1 MRDLSK
7 PVRRALIWIVDDSP
21 TEAAI
26 TQRSLG
32 DRYEFETF
40 HDGSIVVERL
50 STAPQQPDLLLLDWV
65 MPGMQGD
72 EVCRFLRSRPQ
83 TRELPIIMVTASR
96 IETQDVVEG
105 LANGAND
112 YVARPYAPEELR
124 ARVDA
129 ALRAK
134 QLTDA
139 VAREGHRLATVNR
152 LGHALFKIGSSVEK
166 IIEELA
172 QALTVSICDGCS
184 ILILPGPLPPVS
196 VSRHRHDPSGAALAR
211 IASVAAPVVHSF
223 SSAALAKET
232 LPPAYTEYIDRF
244 GLRGLAILPF
254 PIREPVRGVVTVTRE
269 ADAPAF
275 EADDI
280 ATIETCIEY
289 AGLAIDSAMRFDL
302 ERLARGQLD
311 TVLANL
317 PIGILATNQHG
328 VLSHVNAAARSL
340 IPRITDAHTL
350 ADIFQGDQW
359 SAGDGSPLGETG
371 WVLGAPQT
379 QLPVSAELLLR
390 IPGEEFPR
398 NVAVSAVPLRDVD
411 HSTIGTVTIVQDVSA
426 ERAVSAERERI
437 ARFQEEM
444 LGIVGHDL
452 RNPLS
457 AVLAGTELLQ
467 VQSEQAAPTLQPT
480 IRRIQAS
487 AYRMTRIIEQL
498 LDVTR
503 ARLGSGIPI
512 APRETSLIPI
522 IKGAIEELGLAYPKT
537 TFELAPAEDVHG
549 FWDPDRLAQVVSN
562 LMSNAAQYG
571 LPGAPVYVELLH
583 IGQSAVITV
592 RNEIREAPIDP
603 DMIGLLFA
611 PYRRGQSQGHS
622 TGLGLGLYIVHEIVR
637 AHGGSID
644 VESTEAG
651 TIFRVTLALAP
662 PPGRA
667 LHP

>member
-1 MRDLSK
+1 M
-7 PVRRALIWIVDDSP
+7 VWIVDDSP

-32 DRYEFETF
+32 GGYEFETF
-40 HDGSIVVERL
+40 NDGSIVVERL
-50 STAPQQPDLLLLDWV
+50 STTPQEPDLLLLDWV

-83 TRELPIIMVTASR
+83 TRDLPIIMVTASR

-112 YVARPYAPEELR
+112 YVARPFAPEELR

-134 QLTDA
+134 HLTDA
-139 VAREGHRLATVNR
+139 AAREAQRLATVNR
-152 LGHALFKIGSSVEK
+152 LGHALFKIGTSVEK
-166 IIEELA
+166 IIDELA
-172 QALTVSICDGCS
+172 QTLTVTLCDGCS
-184 ILILPGPLPPVS
+184 ILILPGPLPSVA
-196 VSRHRHDPSGAALAR
+196 VSRHRHDASGAALAR
-211 IASVAAPVVHSF
+211 IASVADPVVHSF
-223 SSAALAKET
+223 ASAERAKRL
-232 LPPAYTEYIDRF
+232 LPPAYAAYIDRF

-269 ADAPAF
+269 GNAQPFDAQ
-275 EADDI
+275 DI

-289 AGLAIDSAMRFDL
+289 AGLAIDSAMRFDH
-302 ERLARGQLD
+302 ERLARAQLD

-317 PIGILATNQHG
+317 PIGILATDEHG
-328 VLSHVNAAARSL
+328 VLSLVNAAARSL
-340 IPRITDAHTL
+340 IPRITDAYTL
-350 ADIFQGDQW
+350 PDIFGGAEW
-359 SAGDGSPLGETG
+359 AASDGSSLGETG
-371 WVLGAPQT
+371 WVSAAPQT
-379 QLPVSAELLLR
+379 QLPVSAELLLQL
-390 IPGEEFPR
+390 PGEELPR
-398 NVAVSAVPLRDVD
+398 NVAVSAVPLRDGG
-411 HSTIGTVTIVQDVSA
+411 HSITGTVTIVQDVSA

-437 ARFQEEM
+437 AHFQEEM

-452 RNPLS
+452 RNPLG
-457 AVLAGTELLQ
+457 AVIAGTELLH
-467 VQSEQAAPTLQPT
+467 VQSEQAAPTLRPT

-487 AYRMTRIIEQL
+487 AHRMTRIIEQL

-512 APRETSLIPI
+512 APRDTSLLPI
-522 IKGAIEELGLAYPKT
+522 IKGVIEELGLAYPKT
-537 TFELAPAEDVHG
+537 TFQLLPTEDVHG

-571 LPGAPVYVELLH
+571 LPGAPVCVELLH
-583 IGQSAVITV
+583 IPQAAVITV
-592 RNEIREAPIDP
+592 RNEISEAPIDP

-611 PYRRGQSQGHS
+611 PYRRGKNKGHH

-637 AHGGSID
+637 AHGGAID
-644 VESTEAG
+644 VESSQAG
-651 TIFRVTLALAP
+651 TIFRVTLALTP
-662 PPGRA
+662 SGDRV